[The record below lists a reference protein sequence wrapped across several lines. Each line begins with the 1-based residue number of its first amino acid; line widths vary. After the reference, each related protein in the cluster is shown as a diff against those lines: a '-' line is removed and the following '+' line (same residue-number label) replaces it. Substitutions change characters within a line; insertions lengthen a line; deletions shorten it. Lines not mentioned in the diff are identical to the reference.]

1 MNSCAEFSGATSG
14 SRYSP
19 HFTGVARQ
27 HVAVPSGNDGNPF
40 MPLILRY
47 GRQAPAR
54 PVLAEAALIV
64 STYQR
69 PRHLQ
74 LSLTSI
80 ALQACASGTFELV
93 VTDDGS
99 QDETFA
105 VVERFAATVDFPV
118 TLTTHPHDTF
128 QVAQCRN
135 EGVAASTAPYLIF
148 TDGDLILPPDF
159 IDQHLRRRRA
169 NMAFSGECYRL
180 AEDVSAGLDEDAVR
194 RGDYRNLVS
203 PGELARVRKA
213 DWRARWHAL
222 LRHRDRP
229 RLIGWNVG
237 LWRSDYER
245 VNGYD
250 EQFRGWGCEDDDLT
264 QRLRGI
270 RVRTRWINRWTCGYH
285 VWHPRDASAPAVWHD
300 AANVAYYQRAGRPNR
315 CVDGLVKFAGAS
327 EPSAGEAPKSD
338 RADGIALRGT
348 QIDQSSQRRNAA

>member
-1 MNSCAEFSGATSG
+1 
-14 SRYSP
+14 
-19 HFTGVARQ
+19 
-27 HVAVPSGNDGNPF
+27 

-47 GRQAPAR
+47 GSQAYTP
-54 PVLAEAALIV
+54 PLPPEAALIV

-80 ALQACASGTFELV
+80 GMQTGVRGKFELI

-99 QDETFA
+99 TDETH
-105 VVERFAATVDFPV
+105 VIIERFAAIADFPV
-118 TLTTHPHDTF
+118 TLTTHQHGTF
-128 QVAQCRN
+128 QLAQCRN

-148 TDGDLILPPDF
+148 TDGDLILPPEF
-159 IDQHLRRRRA
+159 VGQHLRRRRA
-169 NMAFSGECYRL
+169 NTAFSGESYRL

-194 RGDYRNLVS
+194 RGDYRSLVS

-264 QRLRGI
+264 RRLRGLG
-270 RVRTRWINRWTCGYH
+270 VRTRWINRWTCGYH
-285 VWHPRDASAPAVWHD
+285 VWHARDASAPAVWHNGT
-300 AANVAYYQRAGRPNR
+300 NVAYFQRADRPNR
-315 CVDGLVKFAGAS
+315 CLDGLVKL
-327 EPSAGEAPKSD
+327 AGEGEPTAD
-338 RADGIALRGT
+338 EYRADGIPLRET
-348 QIDQSSQRRNAA
+348 QSDESSGRRNAA